1 MVGVKIQAL
10 RVGKRKANPVTVE
23 FDDGSTVELDPEI
36 VVKFRLKPQ
45 MDLDED
51 FRTTLL
57 QEQAKLM
64 ARRRLVRYLSPRRK
78 TVQEAR
84 FYLTRLGFSDEVIDY
99 AVGAACELGL
109 LNDSTYAEAF
119 VRTKK
124 KVAKKGPRAIA
135 HELCAKGVEPSAVH
149 NSVANNYTSD
159 QQRELA
165 RQVAQ
170 KRLASL
176 ARKDSGGKLHQ
187 RLFAFLLNRGFDPDV
202 CSEVVRELVKD
213 PTQENI

>member
-1 MVGVKIQAL
+1 MKVQAL
-10 RVGKRKANPVTVE
+10 RVGKRKANPITVE
-23 FDDGSTVELDPEI
+23 FEDGSTLELDPEI
-36 VVKFRLKPQ
+36 VVKFRLKSG
-45 MDLDED
+45 MDLDENLC
-51 FRTTLL
+51 TTLRL
-57 QEQAKLM
+57 EQAKLT

-78 TVQEAR
+78 TLQEAR

-109 LNDSTYAEAF
+109 LNDTAYAEAF
-119 VRTKK
+119 VRTQKK
-124 KVAKKGPRAIA
+124 LAKKGPRAIA
-135 HELCAKGVEPSAVH
+135 HELFAKGVEPSAVH
-149 NSVANNYTSD
+149 NSVASNYTPD

-176 ARKDSGGKLHQ
+176 VRIESVGKLQQ

-202 CSEVVRELVKD
+202 CSEVVRELVKE
-213 PTQENI
+213 PTEENI